1 MSFALD
7 FRKQQQQK
15 RRDAA
20 LEDKARNSFVALPAE
35 AGADTKGN
43 RRRVMLALLIA
54 GSVLSIFNSEG
65 LVRYTQNLAGN
76 PIGEK
81 LIVMSENWHALMQD
95 KQVTRVADRIRGSVA
110 MARGAN
116 WRDLTFG
123 FRGNPDEQL
132 QPAMPQPNVV
142 PAKQEAPA
150 PPTPEQREIAKPD
163 RPMMRASVE

>member
-1 MSFALD
+1 MSFALE
-7 FRKQQQQK
+7 FRKQQQK
-15 RRDAA
+15 KYRVAA
-20 LEDKARNSFVALPAE
+20 LENKPRNGFVAKPVE
-35 AGADTKGN
+35 ADADTKGN

-81 LIVMSENWHALMQD
+81 LIMMSENWHALMQD
-95 KQVTRVADRIRGSVA
+95 KQVTRVADHIRGSVA

-123 FRGNPDEQL
+123 FRGNPDEQP
-132 QPAMPQPNVV
+132 QPAIV
-142 PAKQEAPA
+142 PAKQEAPLPPA
-150 PPTPEQREIAKPD
+150 PEPQEIAKPD
-163 RPMMRASVE
+163 RPVMRASVERR

>member
-15 RRDAA
+15 RRAAA

-95 KQVTRVADRIRGSVA
+95 KQVTRVADHIRGTVA

-123 FRGNPDEQL
+123 FRGNPDEQP
-132 QPAMPQPNVV
+132 QPAIV
-142 PAKQEAPA
+142 PARQETPA
-150 PPTPEQREIAKPD
+150 PPSSPEPQETAIPD

>member
-15 RRDAA
+15 RRAAA

-95 KQVTRVADRIRGSVA
+95 KQVTRVADHIRGTVA

-123 FRGNPDEQL
+123 FRGNPDEQP
-132 QPAMPQPNVV
+132 QPAIV
-142 PAKQEAPA
+142 PAKQETPV
-150 PPTPEQREIAKPD
+150 PPSSPEPQETAIPD

>member
-1 MSFALD
+1 MSFALE

-15 RRDAA
+15 SRDAA
-20 LEDKARNSFVALPAE
+20 LEDKARNSFVALPAQ

-95 KQVTRVADRIRGSVA
+95 KQVTRVADHIRGSVA

-123 FRGNPDEQL
+123 FRGNPDEQP
-132 QPAMPQPNVV
+132 QPAIV
-142 PAKQEAPA
+142 PAKQEVPL
-150 PPTPEQREIAKPD
+150 PPEPEPQEIAKPD
-163 RPMMRASVE
+163 RPVMRASVEWR